1 MISALGLVLAQLDW
15 LCEGDRFSHR
25 VWQRDHP
32 SVMLAALLDL
42 AGQLIMRV
50 LPLVVRFDLP

>member
-1 MISALGLVLAQLDW
+1 MRLISPMISALGLVLAQLDW

-32 SVMLAALLDL
+32 
-42 AGQLIMRV
+42 
-50 LPLVVRFDLP
+50 VVSRK